1 MSRQAINQPAEAR
14 RDRWGWAA
22 ALLITLIAL
31 FFQLYRLGD
40 LWPVPRF
47 DPAYNAMEVLRIVRR
62 GVTPIFFP
70 DNGGREPLFIYLQAL
85 TLAGLGFNTFAL
97 RLPGALAGM
106 LAVPALFGFSRSLLA
121 GEDQALARW
130 VPAWAALGLALSAWH
145 VSQTRLGLR
154 AALVPCLAVCVF
166 WLAIIGW
173 RRASLPCLHLPA
185 PLGLCRRG
193 RPAAPRGP
201 GWRRYGWLAAA
212 GALLGVT
219 LYTYTAARLLPFV
232 LGLAFLPDLL
242 AKPAAG
248 AVSRGRRW
256 LGFAVLG
263 LAALVVFAPLG
274 WYYLRHPTMF
284 ADRAGS
290 VMAWNVWKPGAGQAS
305 TLVTELALN
314 VWRVAAWFG
323 SFPLPLVAGLVIGLG
338 VALARIR
345 RLEYRLLL
353 AWWMVLLLPTLLTTE
368 APHLLRSL
376 GAAPAT
382 YLLIGLGL
390 AASAAWLSRRRP
402 VSPNLVMA
410 GGLLVVVFSSF
421 PLLDYFRP
429 GQKDSLV
436 GTAALAD
443 ALQADTQTGVVY
455 LPLAAYADP
464 RLRFLL
470 ADRFEQRADWS
481 ADVPAGPATL
491 IRPADDTDLS
501 TLVRLSPDGWATL
514 LPPLSA
520 EGQAALRK
528 AADGG
533 QPIVDRYGG
542 VVGYKA
548 TVPISA
554 DPARYLAQP
563 EFPAAAT
570 VAGLA
575 DLAGYGLDA
584 PAGGGRFPRLR
595 AGGPLFVNTFWEA
608 RGGATE
614 DYRLI
619 VYLIDDAGKRWGE
632 TGQPPLAGAYPTSM
646 WRPGEKLADRQFM
659 WVYPEAPPGRYW
671 LALAFYDYAGD
682 SRLPVTGGFAP
693 DTIRLGPLKIPM
705 PAVTKMP
712 ADVQAQPARF
722 GDVARL
728 LGYRLASQPDRFTL
742 SLYWQAEQPD
752 DIDYTVFAHL
762 LNAAGQMVAGQ
773 DSQPAGGRYPT
784 GIWEPGEVVPD
795 ERSFATRDLPA
806 GTYQL
811 EVGMYVVATG
821 ERLPVTLPDGTVEP
835 ARRLVLTTP
844 VQVP

>member
-1 MSRQAINQPAEAR
+1 MSRQAISQPAEAR
-14 RDRWGWAA
+14 RDRWVWAV
-22 ALLITLIAL
+22 ALLITLVAL

-85 TLAGLGFNTFAL
+85 TLSGLGFNTFAL

-121 GEDQALARW
+121 GEDQALVRW

-154 AALVPCLAVCVF
+154 AALVPCLAVCVA
-166 WLAIIGW
+166 WLAVIGW
-173 RRASLPCLHLPA
+173 RRASLLCPHLPA
-185 PLGLCRRG
+185 
-193 RPAAPRGP
+193 PAAPRGL
-201 GWRRYGWLAAA
+201 GWRRYRWLAAA
-212 GALLGVT
+212 GALLGMT
-219 LYTYTAARLLPFV
+219 FYTYTSARFLPFV

-242 AKPAAG
+242 MKPAGG
-248 AVSRGRRW
+248 AASRGRRW
-256 LGFAVLG
+256 LGFAVLA

-274 WYYLRHPTMF
+274 WYYLHHPTMF

-290 VMAWNVWKPGAGQAS
+290 VMVWNVWKPSAGQTS
-305 TLVTELALN
+305 TLVAELALN

-323 SFPLPLVAGLVIGLG
+323 SFPLLLVAGLVIGLG

-345 RLEYRLLL
+345 RLEYRLLVV
-353 AWWMVLLLPTLLTTE
+353 WWLVLLLPTLLTTE

-390 AASAAWLSRRRP
+390 ATGAAWLSRRRP

-410 GGLLVVVFSSF
+410 GGLLVVGLSSF

-443 ALQADTQTGVVY
+443 ALQADTRTGVVY
-455 LPLAAYADP
+455 LPLVTYADP
-464 RLRFLL
+464 RMHFLL

-481 ADVPAGPATL
+481 ADVPAAPATL

-528 AADGG
+528 AAGGG

-542 VVGYKA
+542 VAGYRA
-548 TVPISA
+548 TVPTSA
-554 DPARYLAQP
+554 DPARHLAQP
-563 EFPAAAT
+563 QFSAVAA

-575 DLAGYGLDA
+575 DLAGYGLDE
-584 PAGGGRFPRLR
+584 PAGGGRFPHLR
-595 AGGPLFVNTFWEA
+595 AGGPLVVNTFWQA

-619 VYLIDDAGKRWGE
+619 IYLTDDAGKRWGE

-646 WRPGEKLADRQFM
+646 WRAGEKIADRQFM
-659 WVYPEAPPGRYW
+659 WVYPEAPAGRYW
-671 LALAFYDYAGD
+671 LAVAFYDYVGD
-682 SRLPVTGGFAP
+682 ARLPVTGGFAP

-712 ADVQAQPARF
+712 SDVQAQSARF

-728 LGYRLASQPDRFTL
+728 LGYRLASQSDHFTL
-742 SLYWQAEQPD
+742 SLYWQAEKPD
-752 DIDYTVFAHL
+752 DVDYTVFVHV
-762 LNAAGQMVAGQ
+762 LNAEGQMVTGQ
-773 DSQPAGGRYPT
+773 DSQPASGRYPT
-784 GIWEPGEVVPD
+784 GIWEPGEIVPD
-795 ERSFATRDLPA
+795 ERSFATGDLPA

-811 EVGMYVVATG
+811 EVGMYRVTTG

-835 ARRLVLTTP
+835 DRRLVLTTP

>member
-1 MSRQAINQPAEAR
+1 MSRQAINPPVEAGR
-14 RDRWGWAA
+14 ARWVWAVA
-22 ALLITLIAL
+22 VSITLIAL

-47 DPAYNAMEVLRIVRR
+47 DPAYNAMEALRIVRR

-97 RLPGALAGM
+97 RLPGALAGA

-121 GEDQALARW
+121 GEDRAWVRW

-154 AALVPCLAVCVF
+154 AALVPCLAICVF

-173 RRASLPCLHLPA
+173 RRASLSC
-185 PLGLCRRG
+185 
-193 RPAAPRGP
+193 
-201 GWRRYGWLAAA
+201 LAAA

-219 LYTYTAARLLPFV
+219 LYTYTAARFLPFV

-242 AKPAAG
+242 ARPAGG
-248 AVSRGRRW
+248 AVSRGWRW
-256 LGFAVLG
+256 LGFAVLA

-274 WYYLRHPTMF
+274 WYYLHHSTMF

-290 VMAWNVWKPGAGQAS
+290 VMVWNVWKPSAGQTS
-305 TLVTELALN
+305 TLVTELVLN

-338 VALARIR
+338 VALARLR
-345 RLEYRLLL
+345 RLEYRLLV
-353 AWWMVLLLPTLLTTE
+353 AWWLVMLLPTLLTTE

-382 YLLIGLGL
+382 YLLIGMGL
-390 AASAAWLSRRRP
+390 AAGAAWLSRRRP
-402 VSPNLVMA
+402 VSSNLVMA
-410 GGLLVVVFSSF
+410 SGLLVVGFSSF

-429 GQKDSLV
+429 DQKDTFV
-436 GTAALAD
+436 ETATLAD
-443 ALQADTQTGVVY
+443 ALQAEARTGVVY
-455 LPLAAYADP
+455 LPLATYADP

-481 ADVPAGPATL
+481 ADAPAAPATL
-491 IRPADDTDLS
+491 IRPADGADLS

-520 EGQAALRK
+520 GGQAILRK
-528 AADGG
+528 AAGGG
-533 QPIVDRYGG
+533 QPIVDRNGG
-542 VVGYKA
+542 VAGYKA
-548 TVPISA
+548 TLPISA
-554 DPARYLAQP
+554 DPARYLARP
-563 EFPAAAT
+563 KASAVAA
-570 VAGLA
+570 VPGLA
-575 DLAGYGLDA
+575 DLAGYRLDEV
-584 PAGGGRFPRLR
+584 GGDGVPQLR
-595 AGGPLFVNTFWEA
+595 AGGPLVVNTFWRA

-619 VYLIDDAGKRWGE
+619 IYLTDDAGKRWGE

-646 WRPGEKLADRQFM
+646 WRPGEKVADQQFM

-705 PAVTKMP
+705 PPVTKMP
-712 ADVQAQPARF
+712 AGVQSQSARF

-728 LGYRLASQPDRFTL
+728 LGYRLAAQPDRFTL
-742 SLYWQAEQPD
+742 SLYWQAEKPD
-752 DIDYTVFAHL
+752 GVDYTVFVHL
-762 LNAAGQMVAGQ
+762 LNAAGQMVTGQ
-773 DSQPAGGRYPT
+773 DSQPVGGRYPT
-784 GIWEPGEVVPD
+784 GIWEPGEIVPD
-795 ERSFATRDLPA
+795 ERSFATGDLPA

-821 ERLPVTLPDGTVEP
+821 ERLPVTLPDGTLGP

-844 VQVP
+844 IQVP

>member
-1 MSRQAINQPAEAR
+1 MSRQAINRPFGAG
-14 RDRWGWAA
+14 RDRWAWAT

-47 DPAYNAMEVLRIVRR
+47 DPAYNAMEVLRILRR

-70 DNGGREPLFIYLQAL
+70 DNGGREPLFIYMQAI
-85 TLAGLGFNTFAL
+85 TIAGLGFNTFAL

-121 GEDQALARW
+121 DEGRTLARW

-154 AALVPCLAVCVF
+154 AALLPCLAVCVF

-173 RRASLPCLHLPA
+173 RRASLSCPHLPA
-185 PLGLCRRG
+185 
-193 RPAAPRGP
+193 PAAPRGP
-201 GWRRYGWLAAA
+201 GWRRYRWLAAA

-219 LYTYTAARLLPFV
+219 LYTYTAARFLPFV

-242 AKPAAG
+242 AKPAGG
-248 AVSRGRRW
+248 AVSRGQRW
-256 LGFAVLG
+256 LGFAVLA
-263 LAALVVFAPLG
+263 LTALVVFAPLG
-274 WYYLRHPTMF
+274 WYYLHHPAMF

-290 VMAWNVWKPGAGQAS
+290 VMVWNVWKPSAGQTS

-323 SFPLPLVAGLVIGLG
+323 GFPLLLVAGLVVGLG

-345 RLEYRLLL
+345 RLEYRLLV
-353 AWWMVLLLPTLLTTE
+353 AWWPVMLLPTLLTTE

-390 AASAAWLSRRRP
+390 AAGTAWLSRRWP

-410 GGLLVVVFSSF
+410 AGLLVVAFSSF

-429 GQKDSLV
+429 DQKDPLA

-443 ALQADTQTGVVY
+443 ALQAETQTGVVY
-455 LPLAAYADP
+455 LPLATYADP
-464 RLRFLL
+464 RLHFLL
-470 ADRFEQRADWS
+470 AGRFEQRADWS
-481 ADVPAGPATL
+481 AGTPPAPASL
-491 IRPADDTDLS
+491 IRSADDTDLS

-528 AADGG
+528 VAGGG
-533 QPIVDRYGG
+533 QPIADRYGG
-542 VVGYKA
+542 VAGYKA
-548 TVPISA
+548 TVPTSA
-554 DPARYLAQP
+554 DPTRYLAQA
-563 EFPAAAT
+563 EFRAVAA
-570 VAGLA
+570 VPGLA

-584 PAGGGRFPRLR
+584 PADGGRFPHLR
-595 AGGPLFVNTFWEA
+595 AGGPLVVNTFWQA

-619 VYLIDDAGKRWGE
+619 VYLIDDAGRRWGE
-632 TGQPPLAGAYPTSM
+632 TGGPPLAGAYPTSM
-646 WRPGEKLADRQFM
+646 WRPGEKVADRQFM
-659 WVYPEAPPGRYW
+659 WVYPEAPAGRYW
-671 LALAFYDYAGD
+671 LALAFYDYARD
-682 SRLPVTGGFAP
+682 ARLPVTGGFAP

-712 ADVQAQPARF
+712 ADVQAQSARF

-742 SLYWQAEQPD
+742 SLYWQAEKPD
-752 DIDYTVFAHL
+752 DIDYTVFVHL

-773 DSQPAGGRYPT
+773 DSQPVGGRYPT
-784 GIWEPGEVVPD
+784 SIWEPGEIVPD
-795 ERSFATRDLPA
+795 ERSFATGDLPP

-821 ERLPVTLPDGTVEP
+821 ERLSVALPDGTTEP